1 MKAKK
6 KTKLMVTLNKINPF
20 KPKEID
26 DEICSMLNEETDFD
40 QKIKEKNLQ
49 LQKISGGYYVTV
61 DSHALG
67 KDIGYAEKAPAR
79 KHVKK
84 SAPIVG

>member
-6 KTKLMVTLNKINPF
+6 KTKLMVTLSKINPF
-20 KPKEID
+20 KYKEID
-26 DEICSMLNEETDFD
+26 DEICNMLNEETDFD
-40 QKIKEKNLQ
+40 QKAKEKNLQ
-49 LQKISGGYYVTV
+49 VEKIGGGYYTTV

-84 SAPIVG
+84 SAAIV

>member
-6 KTKLMVTLNKINPF
+6 KTKLMVTLSKINPF

-26 DEICSMLNEETDFD
+26 DEICNMLNEETDFD
-40 QKIKEKNLQ
+40 QKAKEKNLQ
-49 LQKISGGYYVTV
+49 VEKISGGYYTTV
-61 DSHALG
+61 DCHAFG

-84 SAPIVG
+84 AVVAAS

>member
-1 MKAKK
+1 MAKK
-6 KTKLMVTLNKINPF
+6 NKFMATLSKINPF

-26 DEICSMLNEETDFD
+26 DEICSMLDEETEFD
-40 QKIKEKNLQ
+40 RRIKEKNLQ
-49 LQKISGGYYVTV
+49 VEKIGGGYYVTV

>member
-1 MKAKK
+1 MKVKK
-6 KTKLMVTLNKINPF
+6 KTKLTAALNKINPF
-20 KPKEID
+20 KYKEID
-26 DEICSMLNEETDFD
+26 DEICNMLNEETDFD

-49 LQKISGGYYVTV
+49 VQKISGGYYVTV

-84 SAPIVG
+84 AAS